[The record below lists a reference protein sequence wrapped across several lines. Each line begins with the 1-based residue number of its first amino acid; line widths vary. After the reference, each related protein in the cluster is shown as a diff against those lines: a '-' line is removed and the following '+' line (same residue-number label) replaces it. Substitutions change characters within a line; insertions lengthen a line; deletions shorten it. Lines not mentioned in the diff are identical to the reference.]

1 MKDAYYFPHFCNARH
16 DRKIKRLRKE
26 LGVEGYGIF
35 FMLLEV
41 LRDQTD
47 FRYPMNDLD
56 LLADEIG
63 TSESKVRVVICN
75 YQLFDVEIIDN
86 KQKFFSPKLLVYL
99 QPYFTMK
106 EQRSL
111 AGKKS
116 GEVRALTAKT
126 PTEEKT
132 ELPQTYVIRCY
143 NDKEQFIKIGST
155 VGTISRRF
163 SGHLPYEYEVIR
175 QIFSHDYV
183 ELEKELQSEFSEHCY
198 KPNIKFAGDA
208 ECYKICIMP
217 YIIDYKPTTKFSHE
231 RVFEHSLNENEQSK
245 VKKSKVNKN
254 KVNKIETHL
263 ECFESI
269 WKLYPKKE
277 GKGQV
282 SETKKKELYKL
293 GFEQIERCIERY
305 KKAKVGTDKQFLQN
319 GSTFFNSGYV
329 DYLDCNYAEE
339 TSEVINNVP
348 NGRNICV
355 ADEKWAREMGYIS

>member
-26 LGVEGYGIF
+26 LGLEGYGIF

-41 LRDQTD
+41 LREQTD
-47 FRYPMNDLD
+47 LRYPMNDLD
-56 LLADEIG
+56 LLADEMG
-63 TSESKVRVVICN
+63 TSEQKVRIVVCN
-75 YQLFDVEIIDN
+75 YQLFEIDRENN
-86 KQKFFSPKLLVYL
+86 KEKFFSPKLLIYL
-99 QPYFTMK
+99 QPYFAMK
-106 EQRSL
+106 NQRIE

-116 GEVRALTAKT
+116 GEARRNKAL
-126 PTEEKT
+126 EV
-132 ELPQTYVIRCY
+132 LPNERPFNEC
-143 NDKEQFIKIGST
+143 ST
-155 VGTISRRF
+155 T
-163 SGHLPYEYEVIR
+163 
-175 QIFSHDYV
+175 D
-183 ELEKELQSEFSEHCY
+183 
-198 KPNIKFAGDA
+198 
-208 ECYKICIMP
+208 
-217 YIIDYKPTTKFSHE
+217 E
-231 RVFEHSLNENEQSK
+231 RKLNENEQSK
-245 VKKSKVNKN
+245 VKKSKVK
-254 KVNKIETHL
+254 KIENHL